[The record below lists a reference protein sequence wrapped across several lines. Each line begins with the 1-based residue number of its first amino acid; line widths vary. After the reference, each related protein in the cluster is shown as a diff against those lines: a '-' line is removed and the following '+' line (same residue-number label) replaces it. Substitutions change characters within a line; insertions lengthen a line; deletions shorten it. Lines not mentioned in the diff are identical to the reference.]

1 MPAGSLSTLL
11 GLATGGG
18 ALLAWYGIQRLRDRK
33 LPDAKRRQGWWGVNL
48 GLRPVEIQDSIASL
62 FVIQA
67 RDGTVRT
74 DGRPMGEDGAAL
86 PGQAD

>member
-1 MPAGSLSTLL
+1 MPAGFLSTLL

-48 GLRPVEIQDSIASL
+48 GLALVAASMIA
-62 FVIQA
+62 F
-67 RDGTVRT
+67 TRT
-74 DGRPMGEDGAAL
+74 
-86 PGQAD
+86 